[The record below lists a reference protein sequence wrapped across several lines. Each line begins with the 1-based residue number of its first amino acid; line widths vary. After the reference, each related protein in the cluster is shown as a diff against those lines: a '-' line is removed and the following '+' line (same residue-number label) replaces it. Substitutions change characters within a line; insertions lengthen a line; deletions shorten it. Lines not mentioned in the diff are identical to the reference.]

1 MFELAQLGRITEHDA
16 TAAPF
21 AGARSGA
28 DVYAELD
35 PAVAAAGVRD
45 LERMLARLAAH
56 RRVSPGWPA
65 PGSPWAGYLPGPEL
79 AALATER
86 LANPD
91 LTQAQR
97 LDCIDALSRSAN
109 AIQGVMTAAIAR
121 FVDVETREFPGG
133 VTTGLKSAQAE
144 LEFLLKL
151 SPTLGRNLVGR
162 AQQLE
167 SLPAT
172 TAALQAGAISPAC
185 AAIVAD
191 ETALL
196 EPEHKRAVEDKLF
209 PQANDHTEAGLK
221 RAVRQ
226 AVAEIDP
233 DLVKQR
239 HAAER
244 KRRDVWLST
253 SAFGMAKITAYV
265 TAAEGQK
272 IFGVVKAH
280 AKTLKGDGR
289 TWGERKTDAFK
300 EFFLGSKTKPKP
312 RVSTQI
318 RVLIP
323 AGTALG
329 LTDEAGYLAGYG
341 PIPADLARELAKDG
355 TWRRL
360 LTDPAS
366 GEVLDYGT
374 TRYRPGKPL
383 VERVRARDLECDAPE
398 CVMAAQDCDLDHERP
413 HRRDGTGGATSET
426 NLRARCQHHHDVKGL
441 PGWKV
446 RSNRDGTTT
455 WTTPN
460 GKTYL
465 SKPVRFTPKRR

>member
-1 MFELAQLGRITEHDA
+1 
-16 TAAPF
+16 
-21 AGARSGA
+21 
-28 DVYAELD
+28 
-35 PAVAAAGVRD
+35 
-45 LERMLARLAAH
+45 
-56 RRVSPGWPA
+56 
-65 PGSPWAGYLPGPEL
+65 
-79 AALATER
+79 
-86 LANPD
+86 
-91 LTQAQR
+91 
-97 LDCIDALSRSAN
+97 
-109 AIQGVMTAAIAR
+109 
-121 FVDVETREFPGG
+121 
-133 VTTGLKSAQAE
+133 
-144 LEFLLKL
+144 FLLKL
-151 SPTLGRNLVGR
+151 SPTLARNLVGR
-162 AQQLE
+162 AQQLQ

-172 TAALQAGAISPAC
+172 MAALQAGAISPAC

-196 EPEHKRAVEDKLF
+196 EPEHKRAVEAVLF

-233 DLVKQR
+233 DLVRQR

-253 SAFGMAKITAYV
+253 AAFGMAKITAYV
-265 TAAEGQK
+265 TAAEGQQ

-289 TWGERKTDAFK
+289 TWGERKTDAFA
-300 EFFLGSKTKPKP
+300 EFFLGRANGSKTGPRP

-318 RVLIP
+318 RVVVP
-323 AGTALG
+323 AGTVLG
-329 LTDEAGYLAGYG
+329 LTEEPGFLAGYG
-341 PIPADLARELAKDG
+341 PIPADLARDLAADG

-374 TRYRPGKPL
+374 TRYRPGARL

-398 CVMAAQDCDLDHERP
+398 CVMAAHDCDLDHRDP
-413 HRRDGTGGATSET
+413 HRRDGSGGATSED
-426 NLRARCQHHHDVKGL
+426 NLDPRCQHHHDVKHL

-446 RSNRDGTTT
+446 RRNRDGSTL

-465 SKPVRFTPKRR
+465 SKPTRFTPKRR